1 MRISRPWRGSETS
14 KGAEGL
20 DEAIPSE
27 QSIQSALLINLSDTV
42 VEGEKAFS
50 PSRLHH
56 HHPLRPGQVLP
67 SLLPASTTQ

>member
-1 MRISRPWRGSETS
+1 MRISRPWKGSEIS

-20 DEAIPSE
+20 GEAIPSE
-27 QSIQSALLINLSDTV
+27 QSIQRELLINLLDTA
-42 VEGEKAFS
+42 VEGEKTFS
-50 PSRLHH
+50 PSCLHH